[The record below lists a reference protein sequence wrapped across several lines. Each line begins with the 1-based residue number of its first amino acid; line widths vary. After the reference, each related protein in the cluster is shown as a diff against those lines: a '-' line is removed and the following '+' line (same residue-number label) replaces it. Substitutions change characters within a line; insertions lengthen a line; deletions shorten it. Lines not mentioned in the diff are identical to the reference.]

1 MIQEASYATLYKA
14 NIYHEPHGFIRFS
27 DTVEEASGG
36 LGGLGYCMDDRDEE
50 WLTAFNAK
58 AEGGSGETTTTQSPL
73 KDSKADNA
81 MPPPPSLGRP
91 KREKGKEREKE
102 DKVLSPINIT
112 EDIFEFIMGV
122 LEKNAEDNVPMLHT
136 VSPGIEE
143 ILGRSS

>member
-1 MIQEASYATLYKA
+1 
-14 NIYHEPHGFIRFS
+14 
-27 DTVEEASGG
+27 
-36 LGGLGYCMDDRDEE
+36 MDDRDEE